1 MADISVKE
9 STPKWKFP
17 FKIKIENRIDNPPRW
32 LSPVLSLAAVAI
44 ALLIGAVVIWI
55 AGGDPWAAYSHIAKY
70 SLGSWGVLSDTMV
83 KAIPLMLVG
92 LACSIAFRM
101 KLWNIGA
108 EGQFFLGAFGASM
121 VVLLPVLPMEAPK
134 WQFILVSAG
143 FGMFFGALWGFVP
156 GFLKARYNVNEII
169 STLMMNY
176 IAIYFVEWLIHGPW
190 KGPTARGFAYTDT
203 FPRAAWLPTLYGT
216 RIHWPTLILGLI
228 LAVVMYIMV
237 TRTRSGFEIRV
248 IGENPDAARF
258 AGISQ
263 FKTTLIVMLISGGL
277 AGLAGVGEVAGIH
290 MRLLGP
296 TNISMGYGYTAIIVA
311 WLARRNPLA
320 VIVTSLLFAVIMTG
334 GDVIKVSLGLPFQLI
349 NVFNGLILFFLIGSE
364 ILLRYKISFL
374 LRR

>member
-1 MADISVKE
+1 M
-9 STPKWKFP
+9 
-17 FKIKIENRIDNPPRW
+17 
-32 LSPVLSLAAVAI
+32 
-44 ALLIGAVVIWI
+44 G
-55 AGGDPWAAYSHIAKY
+55 
-70 SLGSWGVLSDTMV
+70 
-83 KAIPLMLVG
+83 LV
-92 LACSIAFRM
+92 
-101 KLWNIGA
+101 
-108 EGQFFLGAFGASM
+108 
-121 VVLLPVLPMEAPK
+121 
-134 WQFILVSAG
+134 
-143 FGMFFGALWGFVP
+143 
-156 GFLKARYNVNEII
+156 
-169 STLMMNY
+169 
-176 IAIYFVEWLIHGPW
+176 
-190 KGPTARGFAYTDT
+190 
-203 FPRAAWLPTLYGT
+203 
-216 RIHWPTLILGLI
+216 

-263 FKTTLIVMLISGGL
+263 LKTTMVVMLISGGF

-290 MRLLGP
+290 LRLLGP

-320 VIVTSLLFAVIMTG
+320 VIVTSLLFGVIMTG